1 MNEKKTGTNVP
12 KQPTTPPIPPRGGS
26 SAHRPAQTVKIGVET
41 EGLDEATA
49 KIETLAD
56 ALDGFPAQ
64 VTIKGAKNCAFNI
77 YPSQVLSKT
86 TQVTKDPEDQDG
98 EAQDID

>member
-12 KQPTTPPIPPRGGS
+12 QQPTQPPMPPRGGS

-49 KIETLAD
+49 KIEGSEKLRI
-56 ALDGFPAQ
+56 Q
-64 VTIKGAKNCAFNI
+64 
-77 YPSQVLSKT
+77 YLSVAGPDENDT
-86 TQVTKDPEDQDG
+86 GDQGSGGSG
-98 EAQDID
+98 E